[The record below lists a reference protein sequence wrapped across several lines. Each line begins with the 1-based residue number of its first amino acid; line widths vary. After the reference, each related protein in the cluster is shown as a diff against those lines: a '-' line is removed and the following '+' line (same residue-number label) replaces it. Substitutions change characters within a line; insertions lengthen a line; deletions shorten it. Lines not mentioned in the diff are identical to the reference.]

1 METITIDVGVYTV
14 LEIDLTAYDFTGIKE
29 LILTVKN
36 SNLPGS
42 PVLFERKFD
51 APAKYQVSVTPE
63 ESKLLTYG
71 AIYDFDVVLNNENST
86 RLKEGDNG
94 RIVLRR
100 GCGECPM

>member
-14 LEIDLTAYDFTGIKE
+14 LEIDLTEYNFTGIKE

-63 ESKLLTYG
+63 ESKLLNYG
-71 AIYDFDVVLNNENST
+71 AIYDFDVVLNDGA

-100 GCGECPM
+100 GCGECQM